1 MLVYMPPAGWHHGS
15 PRTSTGCVGATQV
28 LGVMEPLVT
37 KASAE
42 IPVIR
47 STVRV
52 CDADVV
58 AAGSA
63 QWTTAG
69 SVASTIAPSS
79 ESVGSSPRPQDGVWL
94 AGPPSGVRSASDE
107 RATGSSEHDH
117 QGGSAEED
125 WRDGLDGDMAPGSEV
140 QVGNRHFVL
149 QKMIGQGAFGVVWT
163 AFDKVYGADSCLVA
177 MKIMNTSS
185 QEDLDMAIF
194 EAELLRRLRGQL
206 SAISYNRVPQYIA
219 HSTAPHPRGQAGGVV
234 NLAMS
239 FVPGVVL
246 DQWLYG
252 INDEEH
258 KRIDVCQIVSG
269 QLPGSRMHS
278 MTLVGAC
285 AFAGELV
292 SQLAGVFAA
301 LQPVAFH
308 RDVSSHNVL
317 VNFAES
323 GGLQLTGR
331 ECTLRP
337 DFALIDFGLAVRSD
351 TWHHEWSESNLAGD
365 PRYWMSP
372 AWMAFA
378 FGFDHV
384 ENHPNPSFH
393 RQYLTR
399 IDHYSLG
406 ILGLEVLFALWDVEH
421 RFDEERAPGMIEARK
436 VWCSFWEAMFSLFQM
451 FHMQGPEETRQYLE
465 CSAQDGIAH
474 LSDVLKQVQQ
484 ALRAAEAD
492 PANAGRAPLLH
503 VLADLVDEH
512 GVLEWSD
519 IPPMFGVR
527 VEPEP
532 SPTIVEFHHPLME
545 VHAEPMTGMWST
557 MQKCDVQQHQAEA
570 RRSVGG
576 SGLRMPVQMP
586 QSAAASGTAQASVDT
601 SLCSSGGGLA
611 SSKLPEVTRYELLPS
626 NGSCQPRCASLQ
638 LLAPFNVRPSR
649 STSQERGVRLYSQSM
664 SRARSLS
671 QDGAATHT
679 LHYHRQ
685 SSLQAPSQH
694 HGLPV
699 RLIHRRPLCRPGLSV
714 KARLFSRGVKDK
726 VLLLCQGPRDRV
738 PSLNQGQECDRALC
752 AHRGVKDKALSS
764 CRGVKDKALLSCRG
778 EKGRQGQVPLSRLR
792 WQALQCAVDP
802 HASCPT
808 FPRQSHPPTCLRLWP
823 PGLPWRARRFSPL
836 CQGNR
841 APVAAPPLVVT
852 EEWRRSCQHAQI
864 RIN

>member
-671 QDGAATHT
+671 QERGCNAYPALPSPVIPAGTFTAPWSSSSSYSPPTT
-679 LHYHRQ
+679 LSARTERQGSVVFSRSERQGSVVVPRTTRQGSIFEPRTRVRQ
-685 SSLQAPSQH
+685 SSVCAPRS
-694 HGLPV
+694 
-699 RLIHRRPLCRPGLSV
+699 
-714 KARLFSRGVKDK
+714 
-726 VLLLCQGPRDRV
+726 
-738 PSLNQGQECDRALC
+738 E
-752 AHRGVKDKALSS
+752 
-764 CRGVKDKALLSCRG
+764 
-778 EKGRQGQVPLSRLR
+778 RQGSVVVPRSERQGSVVVPRREGPTRSGSIVASSVASPAVCGGPPCVLSYIPPPKPPSY
-792 WQALQCAVDP
+792 VP
-802 HASCPT
+802 PVVAS
-808 FPRQSHPPTCLRLWP
+808 
-823 PGLPWRARRFSPL
+823 
-836 CQGNR
+836 R
-841 APVAAPPLVVT
+841 APMARATVQPLVSGQPRT
-852 EEWRRSCQHAQI
+852 SCGTSFGSYRRVA
-864 RIN
+864 

>member
-1 MLVYMPPAGWHHGS
+1 
-15 PRTSTGCVGATQV
+15 
-28 LGVMEPLVT
+28 MEPLVT

-42 IPVIR
+42 IPVLR
-47 STVRV
+47 SIAGPCAPTLRAWEPVELRMETQQKVECGHTVNSAGV

-58 AAGSA
+58 TAAT
-63 QWTTAG
+63 QWQTAG

-94 AGPPSGVRSASDE
+94 AGPPSGVRSDGLSLGDE
-107 RATGSSEHDH
+107 RAPGSEHDQH
-117 QGGSAEED
+117 GVEED
-125 WRDGLDGDMAPGSEV
+125 WRDSLDGDLTPGSEV
-140 QVGNRHFVL
+140 QIGNRCFVL

-163 AFDKVYGADSCLVA
+163 AFDKMYGADSCLVA
-177 MKIMNTSS
+177 MKIMNTRS

-206 SAISYNRVPQYIA
+206 SAISYGRVPQYIA
-219 HSTAPHPRGQAGGVV
+219 HSTDAHPRGHPGGVV

-278 MTLVGAC
+278 MTLIGAC

-292 SQLAGVFAA
+292 AQFAGVFAA

-323 GGLQLTGR
+323 GGLQVTGR

-512 GVLEWSD
+512 GVLEWSE

-527 VEPEP
+527 AEPEP
-532 SPTIVEFHHPLME
+532 SPTIVESHIP
-545 VHAEPMTGMWST
+545 VHAEPMAGTWST
-557 MQKCDVQQHQAEA
+557 VQTSEVQQHHTEA
-570 RRSVGG
+570 RRSMGG
-576 SGLRMPVQMP
+576 SGVRMP
-586 QSAAASGTAQASVDT
+586 ASVDT

-626 NGSCQPRCASLQ
+626 CGSCQPRCASLQ

-649 STSQERGVRLYSQSM
+649 SHSQERGVRLYSQSM

-671 QDGAATHT
+671 QERGCNAYPALPQPVIPAGTFTAPWSSSSSYSPPTT
-679 LHYHRQ
+679 LSARAERQGSVVVPRTERQGSVVVPRTTRHGSIFEPRTRVRQ
-685 SSLQAPSQH
+685 SSVCAPRTS
-694 HGLPV
+694 
-699 RLIHRRPLCRPGLSV
+699 
-714 KARLFSRGVKDK
+714 
-726 VLLLCQGPRDRV
+726 
-738 PSLNQGQECDRALC
+738 
-752 AHRGVKDKALSS
+752 
-764 CRGVKDKALLSCRG
+764 
-778 EKGRQGQVPLSRLR
+778 RQGSIVVPTRNERAGSIVAPRREQPARSGSIVASSVASPAVCGAPPCVLSYIPPPKPPSY
-792 WQALQCAVDP
+792 VP
-802 HASCPT
+802 PVVAS
-808 FPRQSHPPTCLRLWP
+808 
-823 PGLPWRARRFSPL
+823 
-836 CQGNR
+836 R
-841 APVAAPPLVVT
+841 APMARATVGMPQQQPLVSGQPRT
-852 EEWRRSCQHAQI
+852 SCGTSFSSYRRVA
-864 RIN
+864 